1 MSHKELKTVGARC
14 IVKEKAAEEQTASGI
29 LIAGTSAQERT
40 YTGEVLVVG
49 DGAYL
54 ENGTVKPMSVK
65 TGDIVMFA
73 KYSGTP
79 IKYKNEEYI
88 ILNERDILVIVSE
101 SNE

>member
-1 MSHKELKTVGARC
+1 MSYKDLRTVGARC
-14 IVKEKAAEEQTASGI
+14 IIKERKAEETTKSGI

-54 ENGTVKPMSVK
+54 ENGSIKPMSVK
-65 TGDIVMFA
+65 PGDTVMFA

-79 IKYKNEEYI
+79 IKYENEEYI
-88 ILNERDILVIVSE
+88 ILNERDILVIVGKE
-101 SNE
+101 GE